1 MKRGRLALFT
11 TLILGLVAPH
21 VVRQSR
27 SMRSIA
33 EHKHYPRSS
42 ASSHDARLL
51 EYRSLPLGFEA
62 NQGQTAEE
70 VKFLARGNGYSL
82 FLTGNEAVLAL
93 RKASAVAGP
102 SVGQNPQVKE
112 LPLSPKALVG
122 GHESRTPWPQPPP
135 PTVVRMKLVGANLK
149 APLVGLRQL
158 PGKSNYFVGN
168 DPKKWRTNVSTYAKV
183 RYKDVYPGVDLVYHG
198 NQGQLE
204 YDFVVA
210 PGADPKAIS
219 LSVAANYAPRETDGD
234 GTPPLEIDRNGDLLI
249 RTQGGEVRFQ
259 KPLVYQATGSA
270 SNSQFTPHHSQL
282 VKGRYV
288 LRDGNQVGFEVR
300 SYDHTKRLVID
311 PVLSYSTY
319 LGSSNLSGGSNL
331 DVGYGVAVDSS
342 GNAYVTGY
350 TNSSD
355 FPTLDSFQATNGGGQ
370 DAFVTKLNPTGSGLV
385 YSTYLGGSGNDVG
398 TGIVVDSSGNAYV
411 VGSTDSTNF
420 PTLNPFQAT
429 VAGGTDAFV
438 TKLNPT
444 GSALVYSTYLGG
456 SGDDV
461 GASIVADSSG
471 NAYVAGLT
479 SSTNFPTLNPFQ
491 ATNGGGRDAFVT
503 KLNPTGSGLVYS
515 TYLGGRGDDVGTSI
529 VADSS
534 GNAYVTGFTD
544 STDFPTLNPFQA
556 TSRGGNDA
564 FVTKLNPMGSAL
576 VYSTY
581 LGGSGND
588 GGAGIAVDSSGNAY
602 ITGSTASI
610 DFPTSNAFQASLA
623 GNFDAFVA
631 KLDAAGN
638 ALVYSTYFGSYDTG
652 SAIAVDASGSAYVAG
667 TVEPFPGDIHSS
679 NAVERCGFVIIPNF
693 DAFVTQLKP
702 DGTGLVFS
710 TCLGGDLDTA
720 GFGIALDSSGSAYVT
735 GCTDSA
741 TFATTSEAFQR
752 TGGGGDCVVFGAGDA
767 FVSKISP
774 LNATAV
780 SLAPAAMNFSAQVVG
795 TTSALQ
801 DLHVL
806 NVGNLPLTINSIA
819 ITGTNGGDFVL
830 QPYGNRCS
838 IGTPLN
844 GGGECDVG
852 VTFTPTA
859 QGARTATVTVTDN
872 APDSPQTIP
881 LSGTGTTASAATLSA
896 ATLSFGNDIVGVTS
910 AAQPLT
916 VTSSG
921 SANLIISTVSVA
933 GTNASDF
940 TMQSDS
946 CNGATV
952 APGSTCSVA
961 LFFKPSVSGLESA
974 TLNIAD
980 NASSSPQTAV
990 LTGTGQDFSVS
1001 SSPAS
1006 ATITAGQSTTFT
1018 LSVASVGG
1026 FNQAVNLSCSVT
1038 IVVSQ
1043 APACSVSPTSLTP
1056 SGSAAA
1062 TATVTVTTTAR
1073 GWVVPNNDRR
1083 LPPLPD
1089 VPLGVWIAIGAALTL
1104 SVATARRL
1112 GPVSRMKPAPAALL
1126 SACLLLSAI
1135 WTGCSGGGSSSGPPH
1150 PTGTP
1155 AGNYTLTV
1163 TGTSQ
1168 GVSHTVN
1175 LTLTVN

>member
-1 MKRGRLALFT
+1 
-11 TLILGLVAPH
+11 
-21 VVRQSR
+21 
-27 SMRSIA
+27 
-33 EHKHYPRSS
+33 
-42 ASSHDARLL
+42 
-51 EYRSLPLGFEA
+51 
-62 NQGQTAEE
+62 
-70 VKFLARGNGYSL
+70 
-82 FLTGNEAVLAL
+82 
-93 RKASAVAGP
+93 
-102 SVGQNPQVKE
+102 
-112 LPLSPKALVG
+112 
-122 GHESRTPWPQPPP
+122 
-135 PTVVRMKLVGANLK
+135 MKLVGANPK
-149 APLVGLRQL
+149 ASMVGLGQL

-168 DPKKWRTNVSTYAKV
+168 DPKKWRKNVSTYAKV

-219 LSVAANYAPRETDGD
+219 LSVAANYAPRETNGD
-234 GTPPLEIDRNGDLLI
+234 GTPPVQIDRNGDLLI
-249 RTQGGEVRFQ
+249 RTQAGEVRFQ
-259 KPLVYQATGSA
+259 KPLVYQPTHSA
-270 SNSQFTPHHSQL
+270 RNSQFTPHHSQL

-342 GNAYVTGY
+342 GNAYVTGF
-350 TNSSD
+350 TNSTD
-355 FPTLDSFQATNGGGQ
+355 FPTLDPFQATNGGGQ

-429 VAGGTDAFV
+429 NGGGQDAFV

-444 GSALVYSTYLGG
+444 GSGLVYSTYLGG

-461 GASIVADSSG
+461 GASIVADSLG

-479 SSTNFPTLNPFQ
+479 GSTNFPTLNPFQ

-503 KLNPTGSGLVYS
+503 KLNPAGSGLVYS
-515 TYLGGRGDDVGTSI
+515 TYLGGSGDDLGTS
-529 VADSS
+529 VTVDSS

-544 STDFPTLNPFQA
+544 STNFPTLNPFQA
-556 TSRGGNDA
+556 TLGGGNDV
-564 FVTKLNPMGSAL
+564 FVTKLNPTGSAL

-602 ITGSTASI
+602 VTGSTASI
-610 DFPTSNAFQASLA
+610 DFPTFNAFQASLV
-623 GNFDAFVA
+623 GNFDAFFA
-631 KLDAAGN
+631 KLDAAGT

-652 SAIAVDASGSAYVAG
+652 SAIAVDSSGNAYVAG

-679 NAVERCGFVIIPNF
+679 NAVEHCGFGIIPNF
-693 DAFVTQLKP
+693 DAFVTELKP
-702 DGTGLVFS
+702 DGTGSVFS

-720 GFGIALDSSGSAYVT
+720 GFAIALDSAGSVYVT
-735 GCTDSA
+735 GCTDTSILP
-741 TFATTSEAFQR
+741 TTSGAFQR

-774 LNATAV
+774 VSATAV
-780 SLAPAAMNFSAQVVG
+780 SLTPAAMNFSAQVVG

-806 NVGNLPLTINSIA
+806 NVGNLPLTINSIS
-819 ITGTNGGDFVL
+819 ITGTNSGDFAL
-830 QPYGNRCS
+830 QPYGNPCG

-844 GGGECDVG
+844 GAGECDVG

-859 QGARTATVTVTDN
+859 QGVRTATVTITDN
-872 APDSPQTIP
+872 APDSPQTIA
-881 LSGTGTTASAATLSA
+881 LSGPGTTAAAATISSTA
-896 ATLSFGNDIVGVTS
+896 VNFGSEIVGTKS
-910 AAQPLT
+910 APQT
-916 VTSSG
+916 VMVTSSG
-921 SANLIISTVSVA
+921 SANLTVSTVSIA
-933 GTNASDF
+933 GANASDF

-946 CNGATV
+946 CTGATV
-952 APGSTCSVA
+952 APSSICSVA
-961 LFFKPSVSGLESA
+961 LVFKPSVSGIESA
-974 TLNIAD
+974 TLDIAD

-1001 SSPAS
+1001 SNPAS

-1018 LSVASVGG
+1018 LSVAPVGG
-1026 FNQAVNLSCSVT
+1026 FNQTVNLSCSVAT
-1038 IVVSQ
+1038 VVSQ
-1043 APACSVSPTSLTP
+1043 APACSVLPTSVTP

-1073 GWVVPNNDRR
+1073 GWVIPNNHRR

-1089 VPLGVWIAIGAALTL
+1089 VPLGVWIVMGASLTL

-1112 GPVSRMKPAPAALL
+1112 CSVSRLKPAPAVLL
-1126 SACLLLSAI
+1126 SACLLLAAI
-1135 WTGCSGGGSSSGPPH
+1135 WTGCSGGGSSSGPP
-1150 PTGTP
+1150 PSTGTP
-1155 AGNYTLTV
+1155 AGNYTLNV

-1168 GVSHTVN
+1168 GVSRTVN